1 MLHLVQAFPPPP
13 SPSSSMISGG
23 GAPRSTE
30 GFTVPCLKFYEC
42 ASLLEK
48 WMPAGKGKKEKT
60 KNRAADFSLL
70 SELADTFSVLNK
82 RRVFTAAV

>member
-1 MLHLVQAFPPPP
+1 
-13 SPSSSMISGG
+13 MISGG